1 MDSYIDPNQIKM
13 DYDIKKMSIEKSEL
27 NLKRYNG
34 KIVIPEAFAPP
45 GWYEKTKKE
54 FRERVIENYKKN
66 GMKLDNTFV
75 KKMLVQVLLNQNSL
89 KIKYPLDKKNITL
102 LMDQMYQLFPDDEF
116 LWRYQLVYEAGFFL
130 STLVPSSFSPE
141 ALTLPEQFK
150 KKRQEIIV
158 KFKVQEKINR
168 DKAIIQANKDLDKLT
183 QEVAQYFRDNDIKV
197 IDLIDSGS
205 KGGMADIRKL
215 LVATGLSINSK
226 GVINDIILNSH
237 TDGLEQTQ
245 FFNYSSQGIVS
256 LYAKSTET
264 AIPGYL
270 IRKLY
275 TMMEPINM
283 SANVDCGSKEY
294 FHFIV
299 QNDDMAKR
307 LVGRI
312 YKDGNSFEQV
322 QEDDYKDLVGKTIL
336 LRSPLY
342 CKAKDGVCKTC
353 FNPKYVED
361 LGLVPK
367 DKLGLKVVGSIA
379 GTLTDLTLK
388 ASHTGLSLN
397 QAEVDIRKDI
407 KQYTS

>member
-1 MDSYIDPNQIKM
+1 MLDSYMDPKIKIDYNIKSM
-13 DYDIKKMSIEKSEL
+13 NTGTGSR
-27 NLKRYNG
+27 NTTRYNG
-34 KIVIPEAFAPP
+34 KIIIPEAFLPP
-45 GWYEKTKKE
+45 KWYDETWKE
-54 FRERVIENYKKN
+54 FREKILENYKKN
-66 GMKLDNTFV
+66 GMKLDNNYV
-75 KKMLVQVLLNQNSL
+75 KKLLVQVLLNQSSL
-89 KIKYPLDKKNITL
+89 KITYPLNKKNMSL
-102 LMDQMYQLFPDDEF
+102 LIDQMYSLFPDDEF
-116 LWRYQLVYEAGFFL
+116 LWRYQLIYEAGFFL

-141 ALTLPEQFK
+141 ALTLPDQFK
-150 KKRQEIIV
+150 KKRDDIII
-158 KFKVQEKINR
+158 KFKVAEKINR

-183 QEVAQYFRDNDIKV
+183 EEVAQYFRDNNIKI

-205 KGGMADIRKL
+205 KGSMTDIRKL
-215 LVATGLSINSK
+215 LIATGLSINSK

-275 TMMEPINM
+275 TMMEPIVL
-283 SANVDCGSKEY
+283 SSQADCGSTRY
-294 FHFIV
+294 FKFIV
-299 QNDDMAKR
+299 QNEDMSKR

-312 YKDGNSFEQV
+312 YKSTFGFEQITL
-322 QEDDYKDLVGKTIL
+322 DNHKDLVGKTIL

-342 CKAKDGVCKTC
+342 CKAKDGICKTC
-353 FNPKYVED
+353 FNPKYIED
-361 LGLVPK
+361 LGIVPK

-397 QAEVDIRKDI
+397 QEEVDIRKDI

>member
-1 MDSYIDPNQIKM
+1 MDKYVDPGKLKI
-13 DYDIKKMSIEKSEL
+13 DYDIKSMSTEAGSRK
-27 NLKRYNG
+27 NTRYNG
-34 KIVIPEAFAPP
+34 KIIIPDAFLPP
-45 GWYEKTKKE
+45 RWYDETGAKFKKLI
-54 FRERVIENYKKN
+54 IEDYKKN
-66 GMKLDNTFV
+66 GMKLNNTLV
-75 KKMLVQVLLNQNSL
+75 KKLLVQVLLNQGSM

-102 LMDQMYQLFPDDEF
+102 LMDQMYRLFPDDEF

-150 KKRQEIIV
+150 KKREGIII
-158 KFKVQEKINR
+158 KFKIAEKINR

-183 QEVAQYFRDNDIKV
+183 EEVAQYFRDNDVKV

-275 TMMEPINM
+275 TMMEPINL
-283 SANVDCGSKEY
+283 SAQADCGTKDY
-294 FHFIV
+294 FHFVV
-299 QNDDMAKR
+299 QNEDMSKR

-312 YKDGNSFEQV
+312 YKGTLGFEQIT
-322 QEDDYKDLVGKTIL
+322 EDDHKDLVGKTIL

-342 CKAKDGVCKTC
+342 CKAKDGICKTC
-353 FNPKYVED
+353 FNERYVEE

-397 QAEVDIRKDI
+397 QEEVDIRKDI

>member
-1 MDSYIDPNQIKM
+1 MDTYIDPSQVKI
-13 DYDIKKMSIEKSEL
+13 DYDIKKMSLEKSEL

-45 GWYEKTKKE
+45 AWYEKTKKE
-54 FRERVIENYKKN
+54 FHTRVIENYKKN
-66 GMKLDNTFV
+66 GMKLDNAFV
-75 KKMLVQVLLNQNSL
+75 KKALIQILLNQSTM
-89 KIKYPLDKKNITL
+89 KIKYPLNKKNITL
-102 LMDQMYQLFPDDEF
+102 LMDQMYNLFPDDEF

-141 ALTLPEQFK
+141 ALTLPDQFK
-150 KKRQEIIV
+150 KKREAIIV
-158 KFKVQEKINR
+158 KFKISEKINR
-168 DKAIIQANKDLDKLT
+168 DKAIIQANKDLNKLT
-183 QEVAQYFRDNDIKV
+183 EEVAQYFRDNDIKV

-205 KGGMADIRKL
+205 KGGIDDIRKL
-215 LVATGLSINSK
+215 LIATGLSINSK

-275 TMMEPINM
+275 TMMEPITL
-283 SANVDCGSKEY
+283 SSQTDCGSKDY
-294 FHFIV
+294 FHFVV
-299 QNDDMAKR
+299 QNDDMSKR
-307 LVGRI
+307 LIGRV
-312 YKDGNSFEQV
+312 YKSRLGFDEIT
-322 QEDDYKDLVGKTIL
+322 EDNHKDLVGKTIL
-336 LRSPLY
+336 LRSALY

-353 FNPKYVED
+353 FNPKYID
-361 LGLVPK
+361 DIGIVPK

-397 QAEVDIRKDI
+397 QEEVDIRNDI
-407 KQYTS
+407 KQFTS